1 MFSYAILKAAIR
13 NIQHSNNTI
22 ILVAIRFPPPPSA
35 SCSNLEPLSSALN
48 IYDEYQD
55 L

>member
-13 NIQHSNNTI
+13 NIQHSNNKN
-22 ILVAIRFPPPPSA
+22 ILVAIRFPPSA
-35 SCSNLEPLSSALN
+35 FCSNLKPLSSALN

>member
-1 MFSYAILKAAIR
+1 MFSYAILKATIR
-13 NIQHSNNTI
+13 NIQHSNNKN
-22 ILVAIRFPPPPSA
+22 ILVAIRSPPPSA

>member
-13 NIQHSNNTI
+13 NIQHSNNNKN
-22 ILVAIRFPPPPSA
+22 ILVAIRFPPSA

>member
-22 ILVAIRFPPPPSA
+22 ILVAIRFPPPSA

>member
-22 ILVAIRFPPPPSA
+22 ILVAIRFPPSA